1 MLASGAWRVLPAM
14 WHAAIAVEGRPRV
27 HPARALGLAVNYLI
41 TKPAFAKLPFGLW
54 SRILVGQINRGHY
67 LLALDRNKLV
77 GFLGWALTKG
87 DIRLAGRGE
96 FSYADSLA
104 GDILLINRIACSQS
118 WRGLLDPGVSRCGQ
132 DLNLRGL

>member
-1 MLASGAWRVLPAM
+1 M

-87 DIRLAGRGE
+87 DIWLAGRGE
-96 FSYADSLA
+96 FSGQLGRHSPHQSHRLFTVVARLA
-104 GDILLINRIACSQS
+104 RSG
-118 WRGLLDPGVSRCGQ
+118 G
-132 DLNLRGL
+132 